1 MIAQRT
7 PLRQRRE
14 LNEIIQTALNLYG
27 QNFSL
32 FFRIA
37 AVVIPLGIA
46 SGIFQTIA
54 NQTAAVTIVGVIAVG
69 QLAVN
74 LLSSAAIIAALDDI
88 GAGRVPDFSRAYDVA
103 FSRFWS
109 LVGGV
114 LRVLFHVLLFM
125 ITIVGIP
132 WAIQRFVRWLFV
144 EQVIIL
150 EGATAK
156 EALSRSADVVIGS
169 WWRTFGIWLL
179 VSILAGLLVGIVAAV
194 VALAPVAIASTVNAV
209 MDALALPFVVI
220 ATTLLYFDLQARK
233 EPHDLVSPA

>member
-1 MIAQRT
+1 MIQQRT
-7 PLRQRRE
+7 PLQQRRE
-14 LNEIIQTALNLYG
+14 LNEIIQTTLNLYG

-32 FFRIA
+32 FFRVA

-46 SGIFQTIA
+46 SGIFQTIT

-88 GAGRVPDFSRAYDVA
+88 GAGRAPDFSRAYDAA

-109 LVGGV
+109 LAGAV
-114 LRVLFHVLLFM
+114 LRVLFHVLLFT

-144 EQVIIL
+144 EQAIIL
-150 EGATAK
+150 EGAIAK
-156 EALSRSADVVIGS
+156 EALSRSADAVIGS

-179 VSILAGLLVGIVAAV
+179 VSILAGVLVGVVAAV

-209 MDALALPFVVI
+209 MDALVLPFVVI
-220 ATTLLYFDLQARK
+220 ATTLLYFDLKARK
-233 EPHDLVSPA
+233 ESHGLASPA